1 MTGFLR
7 WCRNTMSE
15 TARMVR
21 ADAALYLFVL
31 AYTAAGLFL
40 LQLTGTEDSA
50 TYWVYV
56 RRWAIIFIL
65 FFPMVAIIID
75 AARVVHRLNARRG
88 LAMRRAF
95 SPVRMATLASGVAL
109 LMVMVLFQGTFTS
122 LKNAMTYWRDGFQ
135 YDRIQADIDRL
146 LHFGVDPWR
155 LLYSFGEHD
164 VIRTMV
170 EWNYNVLW
178 FVLCFGLLFFVATSP
193 RAAAIRGRY
202 ITCFMLTW
210 IVCGNVFAT
219 LFLSAGP
226 AFYGEVTGDAA
237 RFAEQLAFLARG
249 AESPNSAVAYQA
261 YLWSLHEAG
270 ATSFGSGISAFPSVH
285 VALVAMNAFFIA
297 EYSRR
302 LGIAAFAYVAFII
315 ASSVYLAWHYAIDGY
330 VSIAIV
336 AVIHVLVKRYARTGM
351 ADRRR
356 PISASGPSAHPETE
370 AAATAS

>member
-7 WCRNTMSE
+7 WCRNTTSE
-15 TARMVR
+15 TMRMAR
-21 ADAALYLFVL
+21 ADAGLYLFVL
-31 AYTAAGLFL
+31 VYTVAGLLL

-65 FFPMVAIIID
+65 FFPLVAVIVD

-88 LAMRRAF
+88 LAMRQAF
-95 SPVRMATLASGVAL
+95 SATRIATLFSGVAL

-122 LKNAMTYWRDGFQ
+122 LKNAMTFWRDGFQ
-135 YDRIQADIDRL
+135 YDRVQADIDRL

-164 VIRTMV
+164 AVRVAV

-193 RAAAIRGRY
+193 RAAAIRERY

-210 IVCGNVFAT
+210 IVCGNVLAT

-237 RFAEQLAFLARG
+237 RFAEQLAFLGRG
-249 AESPNSAVAYQA
+249 ADSPNSAVAYQA

-302 LGIAAFAYVAFII
+302 LGIAAFAYVAFIV

-336 AVIHVLVKRYARTGM
+336 AIIHVLVRRYARAGM
-351 ADRRR
+351 ADRRT
-356 PISASGPSAHPETE
+356 PVTSAEPSVHPETE
-370 AAATAS
+370 TAATAS